1 MDSPEMAS
9 SNKIEKEESDNYSI
23 FFGLISALKLFKDKY
38 LFAGTGNFLSVF
50 KIKGKEHLKLKIKI
64 FESEK
69 DFENFK
75 GFIKMPFCETLEC
88 ENNIKQK
95 YAFTT
100 RCIPFENS
108 SISPELPDSTC
119 PICGKKAK
127 NYVYFAKAY

>member
-1 MDSPEMAS
+1 MFWQNTD
-9 SNKIEKEESDNYSI
+9 
-23 FFGLISALKLFKDKY
+23 
-38 LFAGTGNFLSVF
+38 VF
-50 KIKGKEHLKLKIKI
+50 KNNMYKTAQKNQENKTKI

-75 GFIKMPFCETLEC
+75 GFIKMPFCEDSEC
-88 ENNIKQK
+88 EDNIKQK

-100 RCIPFENS
+100 RCIPFDEKIENNY
-108 SISPELPDSTC
+108 IC